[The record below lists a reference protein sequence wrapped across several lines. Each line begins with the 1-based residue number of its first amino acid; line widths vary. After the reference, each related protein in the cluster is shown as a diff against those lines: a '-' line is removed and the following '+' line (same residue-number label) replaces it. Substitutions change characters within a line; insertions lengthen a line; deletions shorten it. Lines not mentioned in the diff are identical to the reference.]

1 MTIDAPIEFEEIK
14 KVFEDIKI
22 RNHVYFGLQN
32 LFQRSN
38 AILIINLFE
47 DLIKTGE
54 NNWHNPSHFNFS
66 NHSLSK
72 NAYYEIIPKLV
83 HIGVLDANTS
93 SSDSWN
99 STRYIRLKEEF
110 ILKILIPLVLFI
122 ANKRKINNR

>member
-1 MTIDAPIEFEEIK
+1 MIIKAPIDFEEIERI
-14 KVFEDIKI
+14 FEDKGV
-22 RNHVYFGLQN
+22 RNHVYFSLQN
-32 LFQRSN
+32 LFQHSN

-54 NNWHNPSHFNFS
+54 NNWHNPSHFSFS

-83 HIGVLDANTS
+83 NIGVLDANTS

-99 STRYIRLKEEF
+99 STRYIRLNEEF
-110 ILKILIPLVLFI
+110 ISKILIPLIFLIV
-122 ANKRKINNR
+122 NKRTIKNR

>member
-1 MTIDAPIEFEEIK
+1 MIIDPPIDLEEIEK
-14 KVFEDIKI
+14 IFEDRKI
-22 RNHVYFGLQN
+22 RNHVYFSLQN
-32 LFQRSN
+32 LFQHSN

-47 DLIKTGE
+47 DIIKTGK
-54 NNWHNPSHFNFS
+54 NNWHNPSHFSFS

-83 HIGVLDANTS
+83 NIGVLDANTS

-99 STRYIRLKEEF
+99 STRYIRLNEDF
-110 ILKILIPLVLFI
+110 ILKILIPLVLLI

>member
-1 MTIDAPIEFEEIK
+1 MTIDVPIDFEEIK
-14 KVFEDIKI
+14 KVFEDKKI

-47 DLIKTGE
+47 DLIKTGK
-54 NNWHNPSHFNFS
+54 NNWHNPSHFSFS

-110 ILKILIPLVLFI
+110 ILKILIPLVLLI

>member
-1 MTIDAPIEFEEIK
+1 MTIDAPIDFEEIK
-14 KVFEDIKI
+14 KVFEDKKI

-47 DLIKTGE
+47 DLIKTGK
-54 NNWHNPSHFNFS
+54 NNWHNPSHFSFS

-83 HIGVLDANTS
+83 RIGVLDANTS
-93 SSDSWN
+93 SSESWN
-99 STRYIRLKEEF
+99 STRYIRLNEDF
-110 ILKILIPLVLFI
+110 ILNILIPLVLFI

>member
-1 MTIDAPIEFEEIK
+1 MTIDAPIDLEEIM
-14 KVFEDIKI
+14 KVFEDRKI
-22 RNHVYFGLQN
+22 RNHVYESLQN

-47 DLIKTGE
+47 DIIKTGK
-54 NNWHNPSHFNFS
+54 NNWHNPSHFSFS
-66 NHSLSK
+66 THSLSK

-99 STRYIRLKEEF
+99 STRYIRLNKDF
-110 ILKILIPLVLFI
+110 ISKILVPIILLI

>member
-14 KVFEDIKI
+14 KVFEDKKI

-32 LFQRSN
+32 LFQHSN

-47 DLIKTGE
+47 DLIKTGK
-54 NNWHNPSHFNFS
+54 NNWHNPSHFSFS
-66 NHSLSK
+66 THSLSK

-83 HIGVLDANTS
+83 HIRVLDANTS

-99 STRYIRLKEEF
+99 STRYIRLNEEF
-110 ILKILIPLVLFI
+110 ILKILIPLVLLI

>member
-1 MTIDAPIEFEEIK
+1 MTIDAPIDFEEIK
-14 KVFEDIKI
+14 KVFEDKKI
-22 RNHVYFGLQN
+22 RNRVYFGLQN

-47 DLIKTGE
+47 DLIKTGK
-54 NNWHNPSHFNFS
+54 NNWHNPSHFSFS

-72 NAYYEIIPKLV
+72 NAYYEIIPKLE

-99 STRYIRLKEEF
+99 STRYIRLNEEF
-110 ILKILIPLVLFI
+110 ISKILVPIIFLI
-122 ANKRKINNR
+122 ANKRKINNH